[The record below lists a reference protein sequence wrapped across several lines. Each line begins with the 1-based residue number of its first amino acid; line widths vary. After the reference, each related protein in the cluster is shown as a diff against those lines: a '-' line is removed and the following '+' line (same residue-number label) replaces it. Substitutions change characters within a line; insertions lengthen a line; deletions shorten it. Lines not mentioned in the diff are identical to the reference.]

1 MSEPRPVVLDSS
13 VALALVLYEQRT
25 ADVRHGIDRWTA
37 EGRPLLAPSI
47 FWVEVVN
54 VMARK
59 RGYAGKDV
67 LRALHELDKLAIT
80 IVETDRTH
88 LLAALDLVERFR
100 LTAYDAS
107 YLALAQIYGAEL
119 ATLDGQLG
127 AAAGTRAI
135 ALDRRHRLSEA
146 PAVYE
151 HDVTWPDYKGASAYL
166 AKLRVEARE
175 AAASQSP
182 GASAARP
189 P

>member
-1 MSEPRPVVLDSS
+1 MNEPQPVILDSS
-13 VALALVLYEQRT
+13 VALALVLQEPRA
-25 ADVRHGIDRWTA
+25 ADIRLEIDRWTS

-59 RGYAGKDV
+59 HGYIGKDV
-67 LRALHELDKLAIT
+67 LRAIHELDKLAIT

-88 LLAALDLVERFR
+88 LLAAIDLVERFR

-107 YLALAQIYGAEL
+107 YLALAQSYGAEL
-119 ATLDGQLG
+119 ATLDGQL
-127 AAAGTRAI
+127 ASAAGARAI
-135 ALDRRHRLSEA
+135 ALDRRYRLSETRA
-146 PAVYE
+146 PYE

-175 AAASQSP
+175 AAAS
-182 GASAARP
+182 
-189 P
+189 